1 MLLIPGLE
9 LRNAHIAL
17 PNPKPDDDEP
27 LLYLDAI
34 ETVGKLVAAGAERI
48 HLIDADGAQQGEP
61 VNTDLVQQLRRQ
73 FPELAIEVTGGIR
86 KIEHA
91 ELWLDVGAHFVVLTW
106 KLLRNPEATGNL
118 CAEYPG
124 KVIVAL
130 EGQAGVIV
138 NGGGAGVAATELV
151 RRYSEEGVAG
161 ILYTELHGPGERT
174 DPLPVAGTLA
184 QASDVSVICNGGVHE
199 LAAAERLRLAPQS
212 ALAGVVV
219 GRALLNGQID
229 FAILNAALK
238 KKR

>member
-27 LLYLDAI
+27 LLYLDAV
-34 ETVGKLVAAGAERI
+34 ETIGKLVAAGAERV
-48 HLIDADGAQQGEP
+48 HLIDADGAQDSEP
-61 VNTDLVQQLRRQ
+61 VNTDIVQRLHKE
-73 FPELAIEVTGGIR
+73 FPKLAIEITGGVR

-91 ELWLDVGAHFVVLTW
+91 ELWLDVGASFVVLTW
-106 KLLRNPEATGNL
+106 KLLRNPEATGDL

-124 KVIVAL
+124 SVVVAL
-130 EGQAGVIV
+130 EARDGMVQ
-138 NGGGAGVAATELV
+138 NGGGVSVAASELA

-161 ILYTELHGPGERT
+161 IFYTELHAPGERT
-174 DPLPVAGTLA
+174 DPLQPAGRLA
-184 QASDVSVICNGGVHE
+184 QACDIPVFCNGGIHD
-199 LAAAERLRLAPQS
+199 LDAIAHLRKPPQS

-219 GRALLNGQID
+219 GRALLNGQLD
-229 FAILNAALK
+229 FAETKAAM

>member
-27 LLYLDAI
+27 LIYLDALDTI
-34 ETVGKLVAAGAERI
+34 GKLVQAGAERV
-48 HLIDADGAQQGEP
+48 HLIDADGAQEGEP
-61 VNTDLVQQLRRQ
+61 VNTDIVQRLHKQ
-73 FPELAIEVTGGIR
+73 FPKLAIEVTGGVR

-91 ELWLDVGAHFVVLTW
+91 ELWLDVGAKFIVLTW
-106 KLLRNPEATGNL
+106 KLLRNAEATGDL

-124 KVIVAL
+124 AVLVAL
-130 EGQAGVIV
+130 EAKNGLVQ
-138 NGGGAGVAATELV
+138 NGGGSGLAASELV

-161 ILYTELHGPGERT
+161 VFYTELHAAGERT
-174 DPLPVAGTLA
+174 DPLPAAGQLA
-184 QASDVSVICNGGVHE
+184 KECDIPVYCNGGIHE
-199 LAAAERLRLAPQS
+199 LDTIARLHKAPLS

-219 GRALLNGQID
+219 GRALLNGKLD
-229 FAILNAALK
+229 FATAKAAM

>member
-34 ETVGKLVAAGAERI
+34 ETVGKLVSAGAERV
-48 HLIDADGAQQGEP
+48 HLIDADGAQEGEP
-61 VNTDLVQQLRRQ
+61 VNTDIVQRLHKE
-73 FPELAIEVTGGIR
+73 FPKLAIEVTGGVR

-91 ELWLDVGAHFVVLTW
+91 ELWLDIGAQFVVLTW
-106 KLLRNPEATGNL
+106 KVLRNPETTGEL

-124 KVIVAL
+124 AVVVAI
-130 EGQAGVIV
+130 EARDGMVQ
-138 NGGGAGVAATELV
+138 NGNGPVAASDLAA
-151 RRYSEEGVAG
+151 RYSEEGVVG
-161 ILYTELHGPGERT
+161 LFYTELHAPGERT
-174 DPLPVAGTLA
+174 DPLPAAGRLA
-184 QASDVSVICNGGVHE
+184 KACDIPVFCNGGIHDLE
-199 LAAAERLRLAPQS
+199 ALGKLKTTPSS

-219 GRALLNGQID
+219 GRALLNGQLD
-229 FAILNAALK
+229 FATAKAAM